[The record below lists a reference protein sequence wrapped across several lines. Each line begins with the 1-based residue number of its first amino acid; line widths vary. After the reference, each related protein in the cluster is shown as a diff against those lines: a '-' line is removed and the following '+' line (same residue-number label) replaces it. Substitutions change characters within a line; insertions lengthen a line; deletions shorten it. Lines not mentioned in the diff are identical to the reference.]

1 MSEVTAE
8 TVLEEMRKTH
18 VALQEYVDKQI
29 EEVRKN
35 GDSSAFAK
43 STVEKINTEM
53 TELRAQ
59 YDELVKQSQRS
70 NLAAGIGAADE
81 TPEQKEM
88 RSAFTKFLRY
98 GMGENARNH
107 MSVEEQR
114 ALSSSADVDGG
125 FLVPTT
131 FESEL
136 LTLAFNDAEIRPLA
150 QVAPTGRDSVQLAS
164 ISKPVVAWGT
174 KNLAIPPQLLTA
186 GGERIE
192 IFDLKALTLIA
203 NNTLEDAEANI
214 WSELLG
220 QFSMAIAEAED
231 DAFALGAGND
241 SPQGIISDSRVLANY
256 TPTGIADALFDATHN
271 GVDALITMLQSLK
284 KTYRRNSTWAMNST
298 VEGDVRKLKDLNGQ
312 YLWQPPVQAGAPAT
326 LLGRPLIN
334 PEGLP
339 DVAANSFPIVL
350 GDFRKGYKVRDRSG
364 VSVQRLVERYAE
376 YDQTGFI
383 VKKRVGGQVVIPEA
397 FTTLKVATT

>member
-1 MSEVTAE
+1 MLEVTAK

-18 VALQEYVDKQI
+18 ESLKTHVDAQI
-29 EEVRKN
+29 EEVRKA
-35 GDSSAFAK
+35 GH
-43 STVEKINTEM
+43 STTATNEVVEKINTELG
-53 TELRAQ
+53 ELRSQ
-59 YDELVKQSQRS
+59 YEELVAQSQRPAVTTGEVEIS
-70 NLAAGIGAADE
+70 
-81 TPEQKEM
+81 PEQKEL
-88 RSAFTKFLRY
+88 RSAFTKFLRF
-98 GMGENARNH
+98 GAGENARNK
-107 MSVEEQR
+107 MTAEEQR
-114 ALSSSADVDGG
+114 ALSGSADVDGG

-136 LTLAFNDAEIRPLA
+136 LTLAFNDAEIRPLCN
-150 QVAPTGRDSVQLAS
+150 VKPTGRDSVQLAS

-174 KNLAIPPQLLTA
+174 TNLAISPQDLQA

-214 WSELLG
+214 WSELLE

-231 DAFALGAGND
+231 DAFATGAGNN
-241 SPQGIISDSRVLANY
+241 SPQGIISDSRVLANV
-256 TPTGIADALFDATHN
+256 TNSGVAAGISDGSNN

-284 KTYRRNSTWAMNST
+284 KTYRRSSTWAMNST
-298 VEGDVRKLKDLNGQ
+298 TEGDVRKLKDSNGQ
-312 YLWQPPVQAGAPAT
+312 YLWQPPVQPGNPAT

-334 PEGLP
+334 PESFP
-339 DVAANSFPIVL
+339 DIAANSHPIIL

-364 VSVQRLVERYAE
+364 VAVQRLVERYAE

-397 FTTLKVATT
+397 FTVMKIAV